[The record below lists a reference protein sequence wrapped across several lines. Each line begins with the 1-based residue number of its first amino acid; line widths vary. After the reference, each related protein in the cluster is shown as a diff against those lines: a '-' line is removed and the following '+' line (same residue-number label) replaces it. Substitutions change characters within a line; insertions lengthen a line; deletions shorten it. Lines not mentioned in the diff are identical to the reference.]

1 MNKTEL
7 LKKAI
12 NTYGVQAQKD
22 MMIEEMSEL
31 TKAILKER
39 RAKKYIDL
47 EVARSDIKEEM
58 ADVQIMLDQMKII
71 YGSPDKWIELKMQR
85 LESMLLSGGENHA

>member
-31 TKAILKER
+31 TKALLKER
-39 RAKKYIDL
+39 RADNITIEKLAKDNI
-47 EVARSDIKEEM
+47 REEIV
-58 ADVQIMLDQMKII
+58 DVQIMLNQMKII
-71 YGSPDKWIELKMQR
+71 YGYKLEWENRKLQR
-85 LESMLLSGGENHA
+85 LSDRINRERNHA

>member
-12 NTYGVQAQKD
+12 NTYGVQAPKD

-39 RAKKYIDL
+39 RALKDRNKKYIDL
-47 EVARSDIKEEM
+47 EVARGEIKEEI
-58 ADVQIMLDQMKII
+58 ADVQIMLNQMKII
-71 YGSPDKWIELKMQR
+71 YGIVCNP
-85 LESMLLSGGENHA
+85 

>member
-1 MNKTEL
+1 MDKTEL

-39 RAKKYIDL
+39 RADCFTGEIAKDN
-47 EVARSDIKEEM
+47 IKEEIV
-58 ADVQIMLDQMKII
+58 DVQIMLNQMKII
-71 YGSPDKWIELKMQR
+71 YGYSKEREDRKLQR
-85 LESMLLSGGENHA
+85 LSERLNGGGMLK

>member
-31 TKAILKER
+31 TKALIKER
-39 RAKKYIDL
+39 RVTGSFDREIVR
-47 EVARSDIKEEM
+47 ENIREEM
-58 ADVQIMLDQMKII
+58 ADVQIMLDQMRII
-71 YGSPDKWIELKMQR
+71 YGDCREWHDRKLQR
-85 LESMLLSGGENHA
+85 LNDRLVKAGGSCE

>member
-39 RAKKYIDL
+39 RALKDRNKKYIDL
-47 EVARSDIKEEM
+47 EVARGEIKEEI
-58 ADVQIMLDQMKII
+58 ADVQIMLNQMKII
-71 YGSPDKWIELKMQR
+71 YGSTNK
-85 LESMLLSGGENHA
+85 

>member
-12 NTYGVQAQKD
+12 NTYGVKAQKD

-39 RAKKYIDL
+39 RADCFTSEIAKDNI
-47 EVARSDIKEEM
+47 REEIV
-58 ADVQIMLDQMKII
+58 DVQIMLNQMKII
-71 YGSPDKWIELKMQR
+71 YGYSKEHEDRKLQR
-85 LESMLLSGGENHA
+85 LSDRINGV

>member
-39 RAKKYIDL
+39 RADCFTGEIAKDN
-47 EVARSDIKEEM
+47 IKEEIV
-58 ADVQIMLDQMKII
+58 DVQIMLNQMKII
-71 YGSPDKWIELKMQR
+71 YGYSKEREDRKLQR
-85 LESMLLSGGENHA
+85 LSDRINGEWNHA

>member
-7 LKKAI
+7 LKRAI

-31 TKAILKER
+31 TIAILKER
-39 RAKKYIDL
+39 RVTGLFDREIVR
-47 EVARSDIKEEM
+47 ENIREEM
-58 ADVQIMLDQMKII
+58 ADVQIMLDQMRII
-71 YGSPDKWIELKMQR
+71 YGDCLEWHDRKLQR
-85 LESMLLSGGENHA
+85 LNDRLDKVGGSCE

>member
-39 RAKKYIDL
+39 RALKDRNKKYIDL
-47 EVARSDIKEEM
+47 EVARGEIKEEI
-58 ADVQIMLDQMKII
+58 ADVQIMLNQMKII
-71 YGSPDKWIELKMQR
+71 YGKVCNP
-85 LESMLLSGGENHA
+85 